1 MEKFSLDVG
10 TLLISLSRFDILPS
24 KSYWNKKLYRCMLR
38 GFRLHRCPFWI
49 RPSITVSNHNG
60 IFPAASHHID
70 SYIINVEMSH
80 LSCIMM
86 YKNLYLVCIYVC
98 YFVPLSF
105 LKRVQSWS
113 QVVWRGTVS
122 FIIII
127 INSS

>member
-24 KSYWNKKLYRCMLR
+24 KSYWNKNCTGACLEDFGYTGVLF
-38 GFRLHRCPFWI
+38 GLGHPL
-49 RPSITVSNHNG
+49 PSLIIMVC
-60 IFPAASHHID
+60 FPAASHHIH

-98 YFVPLSF
+98 YFVPSSF
-105 LKRVQSWS
+105 LKRVRSWS